1 MMSRYMQYGAAA
13 DPLQRPRAAALA
25 KAKRP
30 PPSHAPLQDGLRAIA
45 PRLALVFFA
54 AAAIQVLMHW
64 AGN

>member
-13 DPLQRPRAAALA
+13 DPLQRPRPTALVG
-25 KAKRP
+25 AKRP
-30 PPSHAPLQDGLRAIA
+30 CFSHRLLDGLRAIA

-54 AAAIQVLMHW
+54 AAIIQMLMHL